1 MKLAQ
6 RKRQLLL
13 AVALAATLL
22 ATYFAPPTEVA
33 DVGSP
38 EATSPVTQ
46 QAQRA
51 APAASARLWPAQRD
65 ALAEEPGELFAIPPP
80 PAPVR
85 ASAAGT
91 RPVPPPAPVAPPLP
105 FVYMGRMVED
115 GVTTVFLTRN
125 DKSYVV
131 KAGDVL
137 DGQYR
142 VAAINPSGVEL
153 VYIPLGTTQLLATA
167 GAAQAAPAPLS
178 ARLPAPAA
186 QSTDSAGAPTPDDA
200 ELQAEPPDAQ
210 APADLRQK
218 LKQLLNNG
226 ANK

>member
-6 RKRQLLL
+6 RQRQLLL

-46 QAQRA
+46 QVQRA
-51 APAASARLWPAQRD
+51 APAASSRLWPAQRD
-65 ALAEEPGELFAIPPP
+65 ALAEEPGELFAVPPP

-85 ASAAGT
+85 ASATGT
-91 RPVPPPAPVAPPLP
+91 RPAPPPAPVAPALP

-115 GVTTVFLTRN
+115 GITTVFLTRN
-125 DKSYVV
+125 DKSYVA

-142 VAAINPSGVEL
+142 VAAIQPSGVEL
-153 VYIPLGTTQLLATA
+153 IYIPLGTTQFLATA
-167 GAAQAAPAPLS
+167 GTAQAAPAPLS
-178 ARLPAPAA
+178 ARRRPPPAQPA
-186 QSTDSAGAPTPDDA
+186 DSAVAPMADDA

-210 APADLRQK
+210 APADLQQK